1 MATKDHRRELRLSS
15 SDDDLISQAA
25 GLLGLSV
32 SEFLL
37 NRAVADAEAIV
48 AAHRTVPFQRDSYDR
63 FLATLDVPAHPVT
76 ELVEQIRK
84 SRALK
89 HADGDEHGRIIMRID
104 EAIASFEAANRND

>member
-15 SDDDLISQAA
+15 TDDDLITEAA

-37 NRAVADAEAIV
+37 GRAVADAEAIV
-48 AAHRTVPFQRDSYDR
+48 GAHRSVRLQRDSFGR
-63 FLATLDVPAHPVT
+63 FLAALDAPPKPVT
-76 ELVEQIRK
+76 ELVDQIRK

-89 HADGDEHGRIIMRID
+89 HAD
-104 EAIASFEAANRND
+104 